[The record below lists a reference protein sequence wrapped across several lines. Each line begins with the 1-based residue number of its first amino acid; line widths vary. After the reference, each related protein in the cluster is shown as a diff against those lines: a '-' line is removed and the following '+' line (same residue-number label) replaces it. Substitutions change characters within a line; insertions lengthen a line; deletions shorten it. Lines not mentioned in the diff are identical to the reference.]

1 MLGIL
6 GQQVSEPLRASIGGA
21 PLEDARHLTRRYDRL
36 RQELESQAAEVIRRQ
51 TKFRDASSESLGKLK
66 NAEARLSELKASMLV
81 IGKEAVDALL
91 AVEEKQQQT
100 TYDKLLKMV
109 DAEKS
114 YHRNVVSLLEKLHS
128 EMRTE
133 EEGLNESLM
142 QSSSSTRQKET
153 LEDTT
158 TSNGSAHQQFN
169 VKSCDFF
176 MAKVLHSFDAQ
187 ADGELNLEVD
197 DYVVVRQVA
206 PHGWSEGECNGKAG
220 WFPSAYVEKTK
231 QALGPT
237 LTGHGDHEDE
247 RRKRNNMN
255 LASLSLKE
263 NVT

>member
-1 MLGIL
+1 MLAIL
-6 GQQVSEPLRASIGGA
+6 GEQVSDPLRASIGGA
-21 PLEDARHLTRRYDRL
+21 PLVDARHLTRRYDRM

-142 QSSSSTRQKET
+142 QSSSSTRKKET
-153 LEDTT
+153 LDDTT

-176 MAKVLHSFDAQ
+176 MAKVGSIFS
-187 ADGELNLEVD
+187 N
-197 DYVVVRQVA
+197 
-206 PHGWSEGECNGKAG
+206 
-220 WFPSAYVEKTK
+220 
-231 QALGPT
+231 T
-237 LTGHGDHEDE
+237 L
-247 RRKRNNMN
+247 
-255 LASLSLKE
+255 
-263 NVT
+263 